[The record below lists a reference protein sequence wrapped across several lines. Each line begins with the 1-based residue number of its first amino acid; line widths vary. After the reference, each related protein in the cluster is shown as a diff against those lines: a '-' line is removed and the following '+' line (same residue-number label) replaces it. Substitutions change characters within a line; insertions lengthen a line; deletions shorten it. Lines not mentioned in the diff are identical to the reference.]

1 MEPFTYTITKIYNE
15 NHESIDIA
23 RHPRMLTYLS
33 GLPKMS
39 SGTMMR
45 LKVFD
50 KTKYLC

>member
-15 NHESIDIA
+15 NHENIDIA

-39 SGTMMR
+39 KGSMMR

-50 KTKYLC
+50 KSNYL